1 MGDGGAAPRERR
13 VAVGAMAHT
22 KVDELSSSLLPR
34 SSALQ
39 LRNCCATLELG
50 SIWTWAVLGGGI
62 AKARQPN
69 RPMAVTK
76 VAISTKRPL

>member
-1 MGDGGAAPRERR
+1 
-13 VAVGAMAHT
+13 MAHT

-62 AKARQPN
+62 AKARQPH
-69 RPMAVTK
+69 RPLAVTK